1 MRQPL
6 FFALILVL
14 SSASLDQIPE
24 DKSNAQELICKLP
37 VLTENEVAIAHS
49 KIPKIS
55 EPTLVF
61 IVWKLRKNWDPN
73 LTHWLLCHHL
83 LALMN
88 VGLCFTSD
96 VNTFDQNWHH
106 LYWSSAGLKDLSND
120 TQITV
125 ISWQWSLTNISMRML
140 RNLSEKLAAKFPVA
154 SLTVATQW

>member
-24 DKSNAQELICKLP
+24 DKSNAQEPICKL
-37 VLTENEVAIAHS
+37 LTENEVAIAHT

-120 TQITV
+120 TQVTL
-125 ISWQWSLTNISMRML
+125 ISWQWSLTNISMKML
-140 RNLSEKLAAKFPVA
+140 RNLSEKLAAKFPAA
-154 SLTVATQW
+154 SLTVATPW